1 MTSRASIFLS
11 RTVPPAGRAL
21 LEPEFSIREWT
32 GDGFITREALLQ
44 GVVGANALIVH
55 PPDRVDKLVL
65 DAAGS
70 QLKVISTM
78 SVGLEHI
85 DIAECRRRG
94 ISVGYTPGVLTETTA
109 ELTLALLL
117 ATSRRIKEGF
127 KAVEK
132 GMVGWQNGHWLCGK
146 QINGCTVGIVG
157 LGRIGL
163 AVAKRLQPFGVA
175 KFLYSGHSEKPGG
188 TEIGATFVSFDEL
201 LRNSDF
207 VVACC
212 SMNEENKGLFN
223 KDAFSKMKSDAIFIN
238 SSRGVLVNQEDLYD
252 ALKSGQIMAA
262 GLDVTSPEPLPV
274 DHQLK
279 TLDNCVIFP
288 HLGSATTDTRNVM
301 AVTAA
306 KNAIA
311 GFKGQTLPSP
321 VPL

>member
-1 MTSRASIFLS
+1 MTECETLQVDVSSTAFKHLIFCFHL
-11 RTVPPAGRAL
+11 
-21 LEPEFSIREWT
+21 
-32 GDGFITREALLQ
+32 
-44 GVVGANALIVH
+44 
-55 PPDRVDKLVL
+55 
-65 DAAGS
+65 
-70 QLKVISTM
+70 
-78 SVGLEHI
+78 
-85 DIAECRRRG
+85 
-94 ISVGYTPGVLTETTA
+94 
-109 ELTLALLL
+109 
-117 ATSRRIKEGF
+117 GF